1 MGYREKLATIQGD
14 FQDLDAFDR
23 LNELIVWSTKLPEG
37 TPELLR
43 RENLIEGCQSKVW
56 MTVAVKNGLAEIH
69 AYSDTRII
77 RGVLAI
83 LCEVFNG
90 QPVDDISPKGGDLLE
105 QLKLGYLFSETR
117 KNGIRSICERIWDL
131 FAKAK

>member
-1 MGYREKLATIQGD
+1 MGYKEKLATIQGD

-56 MTVAVKNGLAEIH
+56 MTVTVKNGLAEIH

-90 QPVDDISPKGGDLLE
+90 QPVDDISPQGGDLLE

>member
-43 RENLIEGCQSKVW
+43 WENLIEGCQSKVW

>member
-1 MGYREKLATIQGD
+1 MSYKEKLATIQGV
-14 FQDLDAFDR
+14 FEDLDAFDR
-23 LNELIVWSTKLPEG
+23 LNELIVWSAKLPEG
-37 TPELLR
+37 TPELFQ

-56 MTVAVKNGLAEIH
+56 VTADIKNGLAEIH

-77 RGVLAI
+77 RGILAI

-90 QPVDDISPKGGDLLE
+90 QPVNDLPPQGGDLLE
-105 QLKLGYLFSETR
+105 QLKLEYLFSETR
-117 KNGIRSICERIWDL
+117 KNGIRSICEKIWDL